1 MSDAPLRI
9 KDFKVSD
16 TVFSKIRKIGTP
28 FSIQNWTFIFLII
41 TLILLNRYIISN
53 FWLEDFLDYNKIAKK
68 TATIEIQK

>member
-28 FSIQNWTFIFLII
+28 FSIQNWTAIFLIV

-53 FWLEDFLDYNKIAKK
+53 FWINLIYIIMCLMILLY
-68 TATIEIQK
+68 

>member
-28 FSIQNWTFIFLII
+28 FSIQNWTVIFLIL

-53 FWLEDFLDYNKIAKK
+53 FWINLVYIVMCLMILFY
-68 TATIEIQK
+68 

>member
-28 FSIQNWTFIFLII
+28 FSIQNWTVIFLIV

-53 FWLEDFLDYNKIAKK
+53 FWINLVYIVMCLMILFY
-68 TATIEIQK
+68 

>member
-28 FSIQNWTFIFLII
+28 FIIQNWTFIFLIV

-53 FWLEDFLDYNKIAKK
+53 FWINLVYIIMCLMILFY
-68 TATIEIQK
+68 

>member
-28 FSIQNWTFIFLII
+28 FSIQNWTVIFLIV

-53 FWLEDFLDYNKIAKK
+53 FWINLVYILMCLMILFY
-68 TATIEIQK
+68 

>member
-28 FSIQNWTFIFLII
+28 FSIQNWTVIFLIV

-53 FWLEDFLDYNKIAKK
+53 FWINILYIVMCLMILFY
-68 TATIEIQK
+68 

>member
-1 MSDAPLRI
+1 MSDTPLRI

-28 FSIQNWTFIFLII
+28 FSIQNWTAIFLIV

-53 FWLEDFLDYNKIAKK
+53 FWINLIYIIMCLMILLY
-68 TATIEIQK
+68 

>member
-53 FWLEDFLDYNKIAKK
+53 FWINLVYIIMCLMILFY
-68 TATIEIQK
+68 